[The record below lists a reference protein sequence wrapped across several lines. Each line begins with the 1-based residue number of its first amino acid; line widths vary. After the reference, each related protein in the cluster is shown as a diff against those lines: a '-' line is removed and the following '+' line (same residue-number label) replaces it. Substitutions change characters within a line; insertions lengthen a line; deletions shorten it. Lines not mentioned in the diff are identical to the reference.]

1 MRATREHIGAT
12 HARTRIQ
19 ATNTPLSLLHTN
31 MRLLLLLLAAVTAE
45 DVGFRTISFF
55 VGDVAKLDAGKKAYG
70 GKDARGEFHSQFQQD
85 RLMKTVIFTDAEQH
99 PRFFIDLAANHPIFK
114 SNTRALERDAG
125 WQGLCVDGN
134 EEFLMLLV
142 KRRRCQVVGA
152 IVTSATNDRVHFRRW
167 LGAGNVGGQTGQWQH
182 GLSGVVGYDNKE
194 QQGQHAQMKASGG
207 VTTRDFEGLT
217 VKFSTLLETHNAPK
231 EIGFLSLDVEGA
243 EDAVLGD
250 AFPWDQ
256 YTFLAMTIERPQP
269 SLRKRLRAHGYH
281 RVCTMAEDMIYVHKS
296 FPGGVAAVVE
306 RVRAAAP
313 KFVAMSNVTHDVS
326 FS

>member
-1 MRATREHIGAT
+1 MRF
-12 HARTRIQ
+12 
-19 ATNTPLSLLHTN
+19 
-31 MRLLLLLLAAVTAE
+31 LLLALAAVTAE
-45 DVGFRTISFF
+45 EVGFRTISFF
-55 VGDVAKLDAGKKAYG
+55 VGDAAKHDPRRCTKPGQGVCDK
-70 GKDARGEFHSQFQQD
+70 RGEFHSQFQQD
-85 RLMKTVIFTDAEQH
+85 RLVKTVIFTDAEQR
-99 PRFFIDLAANHPIFK
+99 PRFFIDLAANHPIYK

-142 KRRRCQVVGA
+142 KHRRCQVVGA
-152 IVTSATNDRVHFRRW
+152 IVTSATNERVRFRRW
-167 LGAGNVGGQTGQWQH
+167 IGVGGQSGTWHH

-194 QQGQHAQMKASGG
+194 QHEGHNHLLRGG
-207 VTTRDFEGLT
+207 VTARDFEGLT